1 MLHTADWTIKAASC
15 TEVPVW
21 AQLEGVWESAVCWGA
36 LTIDW
41 ERSEASGDVAFV
53 VQVLQHAVQLH

>member
-1 MLHTADWTIKAASC
+1 M
-15 TEVPVW
+15 W